1 MQSKTVDLSHGTGG
15 DKSNE
20 LIKLI
25 KKNFDNK
32 ILNKMED
39 AGVFTIG
46 NTKIAFSTDSFV
58 VDPIFFN
65 GGDIGKL
72 AVCGT
77 VNDISMMG
85 AKPLFMSL
93 AMIIEEGFNQNDLLK
108 ISQSIAQT
116 SKKAG
121 IQIITGDTKIVDKGK
136 ADKIFI
142 NTSAI
147 GIVKA
152 GTNISASNASDGDDI
167 IVSGHI
173 GEHASAIMMQRNNF
187 KFKTKI
193 KSDCNHLNELVDI
206 MLKVCPKINVLRDPT
221 RGGLVASLNE
231 IAQSSN
237 IGIVIDNNQVPVSQQ
252 VKAFCKI
259 LGLDPL
265 YMANEG
271 KLISIHPYKY
281 TNAILAKMKKHPF
294 GKNAKVIG
302 KVTKDKKDVWIK
314 SESGNLRRL
323 INADLEQYPR
333 IC

>member
-1 MQSKTVDLSHGTGG
+1 MQSKLVDLSHGTGG

-20 LIKLI
+20 LIQMI

-32 ILNKMED
+32 ILNKMDD
-39 AGVFTIG
+39 AGVFSIG

-77 VNDISMMG
+77 VNDICMMG

-108 ISQSIAQT
+108 ISKSIAQT

-121 IQIITGDTKIVDKGK
+121 IQIITGDTKIVGKGK

-147 GIVKA
+147 GIVKS
-152 GTNISASNASDGDDI
+152 GTNISASNASDGDDV
-167 IVSGHI
+167 IVSGNI

-206 MLKVCPKINVLRDPT
+206 ILNVCPKINVLRDPT

-237 IGIVIDNNQVPVSQQ
+237 VGIVIDNAQIPISQQ

-271 KLISIHPYKY
+271 KLISIHPHKY
-281 TNAILAKMKKHPF
+281 TNKLLEKMKKHPL
-294 GKNAKVIG
+294 GKNAKLIG